1 MFDDVGITAG
11 RGVGCRVSCPRPLP
25 WRYPT
30 GFAGVCFA
38 TVTGLVV
45 WWLVRGLLV
54 VALWLWWV
62 SMVLAFRVF
71 EGMGVPAGRGV
82 GRVAGRGWCQ
92 WCGLCACSSMFEV
105 VGRCVG
111 RRLGRRVACRLTT
124 FVVFEGVGGGVG
136 RRLGRLG
143 RRGCVLVDDF
153 CGAGVGFLGVR
164 GCRRGFWS
172 SSRSS
177 WWTWL
182 VVSRVGEA
190 SLGDVRLRLGGARL
204 RSRLWVVGVTRKD
217 V

>member
-1 MFDDVGITAG
+1 MVCSTSVFDDVGASAG
-11 RGVGCRVSCPRPLP
+11 RGMGGRVTCPRPLP

-54 VALWLWWV
+54 DVLWPWWV
-62 SMVLAFRVF
+62 SMGWAFRVF
-71 EGMGVPAGRGV
+71 DDVGASAGRGL
-82 GRVAGRGWCQ
+82 GRLAGRCRCRR
-92 WCGLCACSSMFEV
+92 CGTSACSSLFEG
-105 VGRCVG
+105 VGGCVG
-111 RRLGRRVACRLTT
+111 CRRGRLVACWWTT

-143 RRGCVLVDDF
+143 RLGCLLVDDF
-153 CGAGVGFLGVR
+153 CGAGVGFRVFEVVGGGAGRRLGR
-164 GCRRGFWS
+164 
-172 SSRSS
+172 
-177 WWTWL
+177 L
-182 VVSRVGEA
+182 VA
-190 SLGDVRLRLGGARL
+190 CVRLRLGGVRL